1 MRNVWKA
8 VRHRGSSIRN
18 FCLGMFYPDS
28 RSCEWLLPLHLILV
42 LIALPLAE
50 EALVLCSTCSVLWI
64 YPQTYFIR
72 RHLIIPQKIK
82 HGNKN
87 KLLHREQGLQ
97 NVKMMVLFIT
107 INYLTDF
114 WIEWTT
120 KSIPVSTTFLHHKWE
135 MNELTRGQL
144 KNNQVK

>member
-28 RSCEWLLPLHLILV
+28 HSCEWLLPLHLILV

-97 NVKMMVLFIT
+97 NVKWWF
-107 INYLTDF
+107 Y
-114 WIEWTT
+114 
-120 KSIPVSTTFLHHKWE
+120 SSPSTTWLTFGLNEPQKVFQSVQLSYITNERW
-135 MNELTRGQL
+135 MNWQEDSS
-144 KNNQVK
+144 KIIK